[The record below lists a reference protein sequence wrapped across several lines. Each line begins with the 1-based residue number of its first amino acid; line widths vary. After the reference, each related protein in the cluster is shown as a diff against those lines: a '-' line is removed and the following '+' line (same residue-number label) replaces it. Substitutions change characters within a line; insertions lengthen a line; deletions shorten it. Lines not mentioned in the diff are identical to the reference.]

1 VGANFNNANSTFG
14 NAAFGQISSAKDPRI
29 MELALRYSF

>member
-29 MELALRYSF
+29 LELALHHTF

>member
-1 VGANFNNANSTFG
+1 LCANFNDPNSTYA
-14 NAAFGQISSAKDPRI
+14 NAALGQISSAKDPRI

>member
-1 VGANFNNANSTFG
+1 LCANFNNPNSTFG
-14 NAAFGQISSAKDPRI
+14 NGAFGQISSAKDPRI